1 MRQKRPPDKD
11 KLYWELDLDDLF
23 RRLKEGMGRLFI
35 PKGKKRKPNPM
46 EDRRVFVGYP
56 PEYSMVSFVIG
67 AVITGVMGLLS
78 LLYATWIPLICA
90 GMLWIPLGLL
100 CLLGG
105 YEIRYDGEGFTT
117 YLFDRELRQYA
128 WSEVTSVRESSEMV
142 FVNGKWLLLDSG
154 MKNHCEFFRRARAA
168 CKPHRKSTSI
178 SEKKPKSRLK

>member
-105 YEIRYDGEGFTT
+105 YEIRYDGS
-117 YLFDRELRQYA
+117 FDNML
-128 WSEVTSVRESSEMV
+128 
-142 FVNGKWLLLDSG
+142 G
-154 MKNHCEFFRRARAA
+154 RRSPPCGRAA
-168 CKPHRKSTSI
+168 KWFLSTASGCSWI
-178 SEKKPKSRLK
+178 AG